1 MCSKLTGCS
10 MPTAAPMSDGA
21 PARGPHGWLVV
32 DKPRGIT
39 SAAAVAR
46 IKSVCGRGAKVG
58 HAGTLDPMATGVL
71 PVAIGEATKTVSFM
85 MDALKRYRFG
95 VRWGEQRDTDDA
107 EGTVIETSESRPSRE
122 AVANALSAFIG
133 RIEQVPPAYSALK
146 VGGER
151 AYALARQGRAPELAP
166 RTVHIESLT
175 LIEAGD
181 EGAAFAVE
189 CGKGTYVRAL
199 ARDIARALGT
209 VGYVSWLHRA
219 AVGPFSDDDAN
230 PLDKLVA
237 LGHSPGP
244 RRKPATGRCSAGRH
258 PGSATDRT
266 RGRSSAPRPA
276 RARARRRTRKGP
288 RRCRVTT
295 RGVGRSRRGP
305 GPPVAGLQHVTSG
318 VTRCRSPRRGRPS

>member
-1 MCSKLTGCS
+1 
-10 MPTAAPMSDGA
+10 MSDGA

-46 IKSVCGRGAKVG
+46 IKSLVGRGSKVG

-85 MDALKRYRFG
+85 MDAPKRYRFG

-107 EGTVIETSESRPSRE
+107 EGTVIETSVNRPSEE
-122 AVANALSAFIG
+122 AIAAALPAFVG

-151 AYALARQGRAPELAP
+151 AYALARQGRAPQLAP

-181 EGAAFAVE
+181 DEAAFAVE

-219 AVGPFSDDDAN
+219 AVGPFTDDDAN

-237 LGHSPGP
+237 LGHSPDLAESLLP
-244 RRKPATGRCSAGRH
+244 VDAVLADIPALPLTAREADRLRHGQPVPAPGAEPGRVRAVAGSRLVALAEVGAGR
-258 PGSATDRT
+258 A
-266 RGRSSAPRPA
+266 RPL
-276 RARARRRTRKGP
+276 
-288 RRCRVTT
+288 RVFNM
-295 RGVGRSRRGP
+295 
-305 GPPVAGLQHVTSG
+305 
-318 VTRCRSPRRGRPS
+318 